1 MYFCQNLQ
9 LYVLCHLCDMKKILI
24 ALCASVLLMFSC
36 QGNYFGKADDF
47 ATDTVDSVK
56 TGTEETIPLAA
67 DELFDDF
74 FFNFIANRKLQL
86 SRIDFPVK
94 VYQGRKVDSI
104 RQRKWK
110 MDSFFMKQGYY
121 TLMFNSRREMTAMK
135 DTAVNKAIVEKIYL
149 DKALVKQFYFERER
163 GLWSLKKIRHTLL
176 RENTNASFLYFYRSF
191 ANDTAFQLKSLC
203 NPVRFVGP
211 DPDDEFSQMEGM
223 IAKDTW
229 LAFAPE
235 LPSKM
240 LYNIVYGTDQ
250 KVGDWKI
257 FVVRG
262 IANGL
267 EMELMFRRLNG
278 KWHLYKLT
286 T

>member
-1 MYFCQNLQ
+1 MTLA
-9 LYVLCHLCDMKKILI
+9 D
-24 ALCASVLLMFSC
+24 
-36 QGNYFGKADDF
+36 GKTE
-47 ATDTVDSVK
+47 ATEKSQWQM
-56 TGTEETIPLAA
+56 EH
-67 DELFDDF
+67 
-74 FFNFIANRKLQL
+74 
-86 SRIDFPVK
+86 
-94 VYQGRKVDSI
+94 
-104 RQRKWK
+104 
-110 MDSFFMKQGYY
+110 FFMRQGYY
-121 TLMFNSRREMTAMK
+121 TLLFGNDEQMAHMK